1 MHRFLTVLLWST
13 QVICI
18 GLLWFSCFPGAL
30 ADASMPFF
38 WLMFLLVAHP
48 IGILIGLILP
58 AVGLAIWRRSRW
70 SRDRQPP
77 RSSPRSPPSNSP
89 IDLPID
95 PPNNP
100 PGGRSP
106 RRPVHPALKRLV
118 IATLGAVFLTS
129 VLIRTNLPQ
138 VLAFSISRPAFE
150 VLLAD
155 PVKLEN
161 LCGQRLPQQVGLYF
175 VVECDRDPRGGVYFS
190 TGSHGGF
197 LFDSDTYGFVY
208 QPNAHG
214 SQRFG
219 EDSYEYYPVVD
230 GWYWFRAGRDW
241 L

>member
-1 MHRFLTVLLWST
+1 MHRFLTVLLLST
-13 QVICI
+13 QVTCI

-30 ADASMPFF
+30 VDASIPFF
-38 WLMFLLVAHP
+38 LLMFLLVAHP
-48 IGILIGLILP
+48 LGILIGLILP
-58 AVGLAIWRRSRW
+58 AVGLAIWMRSHYQ
-70 SRDRQPP
+70 RDREPP
-77 RSSPRSPPSNSP
+77 KSPSRSLPSGSPS
-89 IDLPID
+89 DLPR
-95 PPNNP
+95 
-100 PGGRSP
+100 GRSP
-106 RRPVHPALKRLV
+106 RRPLDRALKRRA
-118 IATLGAVFLTS
+118 IATLGAIFLTS

-155 PVKLEN
+155 PVKLED

-175 VVECDRDPRGGVYFS
+175 VMECDRDPRGGVYFS
-190 TGSHGGF
+190 TGSHGF

-219 EDSYEYYPVVD
+219 EDPYEYYPVVD

-241 L
+241 FG